1 MSTILEKC
9 NAINAEKQE
18 KIVPENIKKG
28 VEIFGVV
35 GSAESG
41 NAEMMSKITGDTSYT
56 RIGTFL
62 TKITDIDTSNLTSME
77 SFFSD
82 CHFLREVPTLN
93 TSNVSYMGSMFYR
106 CFSLIEIPPID
117 TSNVTTMNSTFQYC
131 ESLET
136 IPELNAQKAYNISSF
151 LSGTGKLKNL
161 GGFIDLGKGFTIKST
176 NHANQ
181 AFSLTSKNVTYE
193 SLMNIINKLYD
204 LNLTYDV
211 ANGGTLYT
219 QRLNLTSTNLAKL
232 TAEEIAIATNKG
244 WNVS

>member
-18 KIVPENIKKG
+18 KIKPENIKKG
-28 VEIFGVV
+28 VDIFGVV

-41 NAEMMSKITGDTSYT
+41 NAEMMSKITDDTSYT

-62 TKITDIDTSNLTSME
+62 TKIPDIDTSNLTGMG
-77 SFFSD
+77 SFFAE

-93 TSNVSYMGSMFYR
+93 TSNVIDISSMFYR
-106 CFSLIEIPPID
+106 CYSLIEIPPID
-117 TSNVTTMNSTFQYC
+117 TGNVTNMNAAFQYC
-131 ESLET
+131 DSLET
-136 IPELNAQKAYNISSF
+136 IPELNAQKAYSISSF
-151 LSGTGKLKNL
+151 LSGCRKLKNL
-161 GGFIDLGKGFTIKST
+161 GGFIDLGKGFTSKST
-176 NHANQ
+176 NNPNQ
-181 AFSLTSKNVTYE
+181 AFSLTSTIVTYE

-219 QRLNLTSTNLAKL
+219 QQLRLGSENLVKL
-232 TAEEIAIATNKG
+232 TPEEIAIATNKG